1 MFPSDRPKWS
11 EPSADPVAD
20 IMEAAERLGWRAMCE
35 RDLLLGTQWHRKAY
49 MSAPCHHQRAFKAPM
64 IKFNPLSVAVKQAL
78 GVNRGEELRAVKLLQ
93 EEADRYAPY
102 YAFVRKRRVPPAVW
116 NIPEFETIIP

>member
-1 MFPSDRPKWS
+1 MCDRES
-11 EPSADPVAD
+11 L
-20 IMEAAERLGWRAMCE
+20 AAHKLR
-35 RDLLLGTQWHRKAY
+35 
-49 MSAPCHHQRAFKAPM
+49 MSAEFRPQWSFKAPM

-102 YAFVRKRRVPPAVW
+102 YAFVRKCRVPSAVW
-116 NIPEFETIIP
+116 NIPEFETIVP